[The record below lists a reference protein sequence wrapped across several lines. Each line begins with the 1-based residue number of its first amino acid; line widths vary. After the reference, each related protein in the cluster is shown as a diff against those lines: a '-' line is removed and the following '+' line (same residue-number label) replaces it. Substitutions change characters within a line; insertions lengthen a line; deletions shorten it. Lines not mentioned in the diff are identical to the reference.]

1 MRVDR
6 LEAMEQYV
14 IDHGSVSLENIAQ
27 EFNISTNT
35 VRRDIL
41 ELLSRNNIKKVYG
54 GVAVNTPLS
63 PLPYITRTNDHMKS
77 KDADV
82 WRQPLWR
89 IRIPFIWIPG
99 LQRPIL

>member
-1 MRVDR
+1 MGGFSVRVDR

-54 GVAVNTPLS
+54 QHA
-63 PLPYITRTNDHMKS
+63 
-77 KDADV
+77 AF
-82 WRQPLWR
+82 
-89 IRIPFIWIPG
+89 PFALHNPDK
-99 LQRPIL
+99 